1 MCGYVFQCVSVICNQ
16 EVRLNDTFFFFG
28 QTLKFEVLRAELNI
42 P

>member
-16 EVRLNDTFFFFG
+16 EVRLNDIFSLG
-28 QTLKFEVLRAELNI
+28 QTLKFKVLRAEANI